1 MKMRISIARKINTAA
16 YENITIAIDVEKD
29 MSVSE
34 FSKEDQFVAALRKE
48 AISHYKEIEACVM
61 AELGLSEKSAYQES
75 RPATPGVTKDNSASS
90 KRKVLTDE
98 ELADLI

>member
-1 MKMRISIARKINTAA
+1 MRISIARKINTAA

-34 FSKEDQFVAALRKE
+34 FSKEEQFVAALRKE

-61 AELGLSEKSAYQES
+61 SELGLSEKSAYQES
-75 RPATPGVTKDNSASS
+75 RPATNYSAQSNSVSNKKKTLS
-90 KRKVLTDE
+90 DE

>member
-34 FSKEDQFVAALRKE
+34 FSKEDQFVAALRNE
-48 AISHYKEIEACVM
+48 AISHYKDIEACVM
-61 AELGLSEKSAYQES
+61 SELGLSEKSAYQENKPVKNDS
-75 RPATPGVTKDNSASS
+75 TQGKALSG
-90 KRKVLTDE
+90 KRKTLTDE

>member
-34 FSKEDQFVAALRKE
+34 FSEEEQFVAALRKE
-48 AISHYKEIEACVM
+48 AISHYKEIESCVM
-61 AELGLSEKSAYQES
+61 SELGLSEKSAYQEN
-75 RPATPGVTKDNSASS
+75 RPATTDSAQSKSVNS
-90 KRKVLTDE
+90 KRKTLTDE
-98 ELADLI
+98 ELADLL

>member
-34 FSKEDQFVAALRKE
+34 FSKEDQFVTALRKE
-48 AISHYKEIEACVM
+48 AICHYKEIEKCVM

-75 RPATPGVTKDNSASS
+75 RPTTADAAKSNSVNN
-90 KRKVLTDE
+90 KRKTLTDE
-98 ELADLI
+98 ELADLL